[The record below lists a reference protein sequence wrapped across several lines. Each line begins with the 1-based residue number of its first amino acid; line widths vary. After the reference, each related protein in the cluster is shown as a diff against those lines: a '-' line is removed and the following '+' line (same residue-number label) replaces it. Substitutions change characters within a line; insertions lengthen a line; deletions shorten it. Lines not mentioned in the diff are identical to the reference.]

1 MLLPDASAD
10 STVMEVR
17 ASDRPGTLYAVLR
30 ALSGLDLSVRSA
42 HVGSVGP
49 QVVDVFYL
57 QDAAGGQLSADAA
70 AAAAEAVRRALGPAD
85 TLDA

>member
-1 MLLPDASAD
+1 
-10 STVMEVR
+10 MEVR

-57 QDAAGGQLSADAA
+57 QDAVGGQLSADAA
-70 AAAAEAVRRALGPAD
+70 TAAAEAVRRALGPAD
-85 TLDA
+85 NLS